1 MVNIATNLIMPRKI
15 ATDALKTTSK
25 WAAQETA
32 EATGDLIVNKI
43 VNKTTKLKKKSQDN
57 SETVRM
63 SMIKKYLK
71 KNNVSTEERQ
81 IIDELR
87 SWNIKKEITK
97 VSKKLQENNSET
109 VTNY

>member
-1 MVNIATNLIMPRKI
+1 MNEHDKEI
-15 ATDALKTTSK
+15 LK
-25 WAAQETA
+25 E
-32 EATGDLIVNKI
+32 
-43 VNKTTKLKKKSQDN
+43 
-57 SETVRM
+57 
-63 SMIKKYLK
+63 KY
-71 KNNVSTEERQ
+71 VSTEERQ